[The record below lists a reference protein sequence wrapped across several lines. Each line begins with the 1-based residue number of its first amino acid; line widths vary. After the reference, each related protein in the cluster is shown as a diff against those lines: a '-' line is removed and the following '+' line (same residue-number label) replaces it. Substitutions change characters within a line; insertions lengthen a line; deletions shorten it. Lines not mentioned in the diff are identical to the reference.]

1 VFSREPGVGTTAVHL
16 ESAPALV
23 SFDKQPAT
31 KNPRPW
37 ATGALGAV
45 AAASTATAARRFR
58 PSKEVR

>member
-1 VFSREPGVGTTAVHL
+1 L
-16 ESAPALV
+16 L

-45 AAASTATAARRFR
+45 AAATAATAARRFR